1 MVCVGT
7 AEAVGDSAGEK
18 PAAAIV
24 GTDAN
29 PPALPLREAN
39 R

>member
-29 PPALPLREAN
+29 PPALSLPDVN